1 MSEAVTL
8 KLENFEG
15 PIGLLYHLIEKNK
28 LDIYDIPI
36 AEITRQ
42 YMEVIND
49 AQKRNMEVMSEFL
62 IMAASLLE
70 IKSRMLLPK
79 PKNEE
84 EEEGEDPREEL
95 IRKLIEYKKF
105 KEAAENFKER
115 EENAQYT
122 VFKKPDPS
130 LEMFREEE
138 KQEIDE
144 ILKGIT
150 FNDLLKAYEDV
161 MSRKELKVDRVR
173 SSFKAV
179 VPDNF
184 TISDKINYIK
194 EMIAISPVIKFGEIF
209 KKDTTKAEIVVT
221 FLAMLELIKT
231 KVVDISQSENFGEII
246 ITKGNGCDSDETV

>member
-1 MSEAVTL
+1 
-8 KLENFEG
+8 
-15 PIGLLYHLIEKNK
+15 
-28 LDIYDIPI
+28 
-36 AEITRQ
+36 
-42 YMEVIND
+42 
-49 AQKRNMEVMSEFL
+49 
-62 IMAASLLE
+62 
-70 IKSRMLLPK
+70 
-79 PKNEE
+79 
-84 EEEGEDPREEL
+84 
-95 IRKLIEYKKF
+95 
-105 KEAAENFKER
+105 
-115 EENAQYT
+115 
-122 VFKKPDPS
+122 
-130 LEMFREEE
+130 MFREEE

-179 VPDNF
+179 AHDNF

-194 EMIAISPVIKFGEIF
+194 EMIMISPVIKFGDIF